1 MALKDLL
8 SLFDPALEA
17 VFHRK
22 EAKPEELRAPLLKGI
37 DQMEKQFLNGSTK
50 APNRWWKTS
59 NGVVAVTVKLKGDTF
74 DINGVATNHFPE
86 ERFKDFVSS
95 FRSAVAGGDFDK
107 ELKNHGNGDAKV
119 HIAKAPGTRKPMSA
133 ETKEKQRVAALKRHG
148 KNPDGSLIA
157 K

>member
-95 FRSAVAGGDFDK
+95 FRSAVTAGDFDK

-119 HIAKAPGTRKPMSA
+119 DIGKGTGKKRVVSEEARQKMRDAHARRKAA
-133 ETKEKQRVAALKRHG
+133 NAAG
-148 KNPDGSLIA
+148 
-157 K
+157 